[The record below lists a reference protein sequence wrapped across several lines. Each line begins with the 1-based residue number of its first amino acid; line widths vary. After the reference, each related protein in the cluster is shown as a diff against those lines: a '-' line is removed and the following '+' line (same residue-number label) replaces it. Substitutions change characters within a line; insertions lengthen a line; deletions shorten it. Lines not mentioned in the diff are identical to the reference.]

1 MDILEDSLFKA
12 FIQNRGIRKGTITR
26 YNTQPKMYCNFF
38 GKTPTELI
46 DEAEKRNIF
55 RYE

>member
-26 YNTQPKMYCNFF
+26 YKQRQFEKS
-38 GKTPTELI
+38 GKRI
-46 DEAEKRNIF
+46 N
-55 RYE
+55 Y